1 LVAVLFFSRARR
13 FVLLFASSL
22 LLAAALAPRRPV
34 GRVSQQKRG
43 VGRWNG
49 QRRWCWG
56 SGVLQRRWW
65 KAEEVAQMARM
76 ESEGGGVGLVVVVVV
91 LTPNPFLRSFLKC
104 LSFDFSLCILS
115 LETVCILSLE
125 TVNKDFSVFHYLLE
139 VSEVS
144 LQTRASVSSS
154 SSGRGGEPSQ
164 FEFRFLYS
172 FI

>member
-1 LVAVLFFSRARR
+1 
-13 FVLLFASSL
+13 
-22 LLAAALAPRRPV
+22 
-34 GRVSQQKRG
+34 
-43 VGRWNG
+43 
-49 QRRWCWG
+49 
-56 SGVLQRRWW
+56 VLQRRWW

-115 LETVCILSLE
+115 LETV
-125 TVNKDFSVFHYLLE
+125 NKDFSVFHYLLE
-139 VSEVS
+139 VSKVS